1 MQMENLTGQ
10 TLGQYELRELL
21 GTGGMG
27 AVYRGYQRTLRRDVA
42 VKVLYT
48 TLAMQTEYGERFVR
62 EAQTAAALEHA
73 HIVPI
78 YDYGTERGLSYVV
91 MRLLTGGSLAERIEY
106 SNESGRPLPGLAEVV
121 TITTHLASAMD
132 YAHSQG
138 VIHRD
143 IKDKNV
149 MFDNQ
154 GTVFLVD
161 FGIAKLMSMS
171 GTSGLTHT
179 GATVGT
185 PWYMA
190 PEQWRGDPV
199 TPAVDQY
206 ALGVTVYVMLTGKMP
221 FEAETPYQ
229 LMHKHLNEPIIPIGN
244 WREDLPADIGA
255 VLVRALHKEPGER
268 YPKVSDFAQD
278 LAKAVSNRPGI
289 TMTTGF
295 FTTPLPTKAP
305 LVTPP
310 SQISNVEE
318 RTQIEPHVAQTPPPM
333 QASQSGAVA
342 APPVPVTRSG
352 PPLWAVAAIVV
363 ALLAGIVVGAAVIL
377 PMVQRTPEPT
387 GAGVAVGP
395 ATATDTSVPPTE
407 PPDGQQVEA
416 IPPEPATG
424 EPTEAP
430 TEPQEAQVLPT
441 EAPTD
446 TPEPSAT
453 DVPPSETPGP
463 TDEPVEAVEPLPTS
477 QVIVQAVEPTATE
490 TPEPTA
496 TLTETPL
503 PTDTSVPPTATA
515 TATETPTL
523 TATATL
529 TVTPEPSATPI
540 PPTATRLPT
549 DTPTATL
556 TPTLTA
562 TVTPSETP
570 IPPTATRRPSD
581 TPVPSATFTPT
592 LTETATATATFTPTE
607 SPTSTFTPTATATI
621 TDEPP
626 STPTACQVA
635 DLNQSGAVDIFDI
648 RLLTRAY
655 DSVSGDELYDARLD
669 FDGSGTINV
678 LDLRRVTSQFGQTC
692 EARG

>member
-106 SNESGRPLPGLAEVV
+106 SNESGRPLPSLGEVV
-121 TITTHLASAMD
+121 TITTHLASALD

-161 FGIAKLMSMS
+161 FGIAKLMSAS
-171 GTSGLTHT
+171 GASGLTHT

-229 LMHKHLNEPIIPIGN
+229 LMHKHLNEPIIPLGN
-244 WREDLPADIGA
+244 WREDLPPDIGA
-255 VLVRALHKEPGER
+255 VLTRALHKDPGER
-268 YPKVSDFAQD
+268 YPRVSDFAQD
-278 LAKAVSNRPGI
+278 LAKAVGNRPGG

-295 FTTPLPTKAP
+295 FTTPLPTRAP
-305 LVTPP
+305 LVTPA
-310 SQISNVEE
+310 SQISNVED
-318 RTQIEPHVAQTPPPM
+318 RTQIEPHAPPM
-333 QASQSGAVA
+333 QVSQSAATPA
-342 APPVPVTRSG
+342 APAARPG

-363 ALLAGIVVGAAVIL
+363 ALLAGIVVGAVVIL
-377 PMVQRTPEPT
+377 PMVRQTPEPT
-387 GAGVAVGP
+387 GVAVAVGD

-407 PPDGQQVEA
+407 LAEEVEA
-416 IPPEPATG
+416 IPPAVEPTD
-424 EPTEAP
+424 EPPTEAP
-430 TEPQEAQVLPT
+430 TEAPSDTP
-441 EAPTD
+441 APT
-446 TPEPSAT
+446 AT
-453 DVPPSETPGP
+453 DVPPSETSVP
-463 TDEPVEAVEPLPTS
+463 TEEEVEISEPLPTS
-477 QVIVQAVEPTATE
+477 ETVVQVVEPTATE
-490 TPEPTA
+490 TSEPTA

-503 PTDTSVPPTATA
+503 PTETPVPPTATA
-515 TATETPTL
+515 TETPLPTETPTL
-523 TATATL
+523 TATAS
-529 TVTPEPSATPI
+529 PEPSSTPV
-540 PPTATRLPT
+540 PPTATF
-549 DTPTATL
+549 
-556 TPTLTA
+556 TLTA
-562 TVTPSETP
+562 TASHTP
-570 IPPTATRRPSD
+570 IPPTATRRPSN
-581 TPVPSATFTPT
+581 TPVPSATFT
-592 LTETATATATFTPTE
+592 E
-607 SPTSTFTPTATATI
+607 TPTATADF
-621 TDEPP
+621 TDMPP
-626 STPTACQVA
+626 STPTACQMG
-635 DLNQSGAVDIFDI
+635 DLNQNGSVDIFDI
-648 RLLTRAY
+648 RLLARAY
-655 DSVSGDELYDARLD
+655 GSVSGDELYDPRLD
-669 FDGSGTINV
+669 FDDSGTINI